1 MSETKK
7 MIEIINQNR
16 NKQYEINKQISAQKK
31 ARAEKIS
38 NALIIVGY
46 LIATYAFVQVVTL
59 LVK

>member
-7 MIEIINQNR
+7 MIEIINQNKS
-16 NKQYEINKQISAQKK
+16 NKHEIKNQILVQKK

-38 NALIIVGY
+38 NVFTIVGY
-46 LIATYAFVQVVTL
+46 LIATYAFVQIVTI

>member
-16 NKQYEINKQISAQKK
+16 NRQNEINKLISAQKK

-38 NALIIVGY
+38 NVIAMIGY
-46 LIATYAFVQVVTL
+46 LIATYAFVQIITIL
-59 LVK
+59 AK